1 MSTGSRTS
9 RVYWIEKNV
18 SCLPDRNVTAFDR
31 FIFLTNPPQC
41 TVAMAIHLMD
51 EVGASDWFI
60 PPVKSGLNGPIQLL
74 PSKSFLFVI
83 LISFII
89 IVISAGIFLMIM
101 LTHMI
106 LMNAINLILSWS
118 FHFKLIVEIG
128 NYDLHAIMT
137 RAFHFYFHL
146 ITSNSVFKLHTLV
159 KLNIRSLFPDSLR
172 CLRKVPVWFVSQLP
186 RTVQFSCGCAQT

>member
-1 MSTGSRTS
+1 MPLFSLRQSKTGENVNQQNETAIIKETGSRVFNTS
-9 RVYWIEKNV
+9 HVYRIENVPCLLDRKNV

-51 EVGASDWFI
+51 EVDASDWFI

-106 LMNAINLILSWS
+106 LMNAINL
-118 FHFKLIVEIG
+118 
-128 NYDLHAIMT
+128 
-137 RAFHFYFHL
+137 
-146 ITSNSVFKLHTLV
+146 
-159 KLNIRSLFPDSLR
+159 NIRLELSF
-172 CLRKVPVWFVSQLP
+172 
-186 RTVQFSCGCAQT
+186 